1 MREDD
6 DVMEEDERWDL
17 VHGRQTGEANGRPAS
32 GSETSGRRSSSS
44 AAAAAASISR
54 LRSVNPKMMECE

>member
-17 VHGRQTGEANGRPAS
+17 VHGRQTGEANGRPTS

-44 AAAAAASISR
+44 AAAAASIGR

>member
-44 AAAAAASISR
+44 KHRPASKREPQDDGVRVI
-54 LRSVNPKMMECE
+54 N